1 MRSWQ
6 AVKHSAIR
14 KRENKRKR
22 KEAKEKK
29 GQGKIEKLEKIKN
42 KEELYKKKI
51 IIIKMGYIINMVRGF
66 LGISIYDTHKLNFQ
80 VSLFLYCGY

>member
-1 MRSWQ
+1 M
-6 AVKHSAIR
+6 KHSAIR

-22 KEAKEKK
+22 KEAKKKK

-51 IIIKMGYIINMVRGF
+51 IKMGYIMYMVRGF